1 MMFTRLRLSG
11 FKSFVEPTELLI
23 EPGLTGIVGPNG
35 CGKSNLL
42 EALRWAMGESSTR
55 NVRASAM
62 DDVIFG
68 GTATRPAR
76 NMAEVALTLDNS
88 ARRAPAQFNDAESL
102 EISRRIERES
112 GSDYRINGSEVR
124 ARDVQ
129 VLFADASSGARSPA
143 LVRQGQISEII
154 NAKPQSRRR
163 ILEEAA
169 GITGLHVRRH
179 EAELKLRGAETNL
192 SRIDDVIGQL
202 DTQLQGLKRQARQAI
217 RYKELAGAIRR
228 LEAAQLY
235 LAWTAA
241 VEAAGHEEAQLQE
254 AVRLLA
260 ERTRAAS
267 EAGRARDAA
276 AEALP
281 PLREDEMVRA
291 AVLQRVSA
299 EQANLDREMAQ
310 AERRKAEIEA
320 RGEQIGQDLRH
331 EKEILND
338 VDAVLARLKEEDAT
352 LREAEAGEVGARSEA
367 AEVLAGASDKLKAAQ
382 AASDEA
388 QARLSQLSAQRSEGL
403 RRLEEQRQRLA
414 RLEAELATL
423 DERRGALL
431 AQSGGEAEA
440 AGHRDA
446 LAAAQAAHQEAE
458 TAAAEAEQA
467 HRAALADLES
477 QRQVFDD
484 ARREAEKLGTEVRTL
499 TKLLG
504 VGASDLWPPLVDAV
518 KVATGYEAALAAALG
533 DDIEAPANEASPVHW
548 RSLPPLEGAAPLP
561 PEAELLSKHVEAP
574 AALARALSQT
584 GVVTREQGAALQP
597 ALRPGQRLVSR
608 QGDLWRWDG
617 YTAAADAPTAA
628 ATRLAERNRLGGL
641 EEAEASARAAAETA
655 KAAFEVAR
663 QRSEAA
669 TARDR
674 AARESLK
681 GAAATLETARGQLA
695 AHERAT
701 AERVSQAGVLAEAAR
716 RVAEQIEEA
725 RGVAVETEMEL
736 EGLADPAALER
747 EVTALRADLDACRA
761 AYNEARARHD
771 GLAGEARMRADR
783 LAAIARETVQWR
795 DRAARA
801 SSQVDVLEARAAE
814 ARASLND
821 MADLPAEFEARR
833 GKLMTLAAEAEASRN
848 AASDAL
854 QAAET
859 RLKEAESQW
868 RRSEAALG
876 ETREEHARL
885 GARVEAARER
895 SAEAERRI
903 NEALECAP
911 DEVIATAGLDAAK
924 LPDATEIEPKLA
936 KLRDQRERLGAVNLR
951 AEMEAQEVAAELE
964 RLTAERDD
972 LVAAIHK
979 LRQGI
984 SSLNREG
991 RERLLEAF
999 ETVNGHFG
1007 DLFTKL
1013 FSGGKAE
1020 LQLVE
1025 SDDPLEAGLELVAHP
1040 PGKRQQVL
1048 SLLSGGEQ
1056 ALTALA
1062 LIFAVFLTNPSPICV
1077 LDEVDA
1083 PLDDYNVERFCNL
1096 LGAMLE
1102 RTQTRFLIITH
1113 NPITM
1118 ARMDRLYGVTMAER
1132 GVSQLVSVD
1141 LDSAE
1146 RLREAG

>member
-76 NMAEVALTLDNS
+76 NMAEVALTLDNTS
-88 ARRAPAQFNDAESL
+88 RRAPAQFNDSESL

-112 GSDYRINGSEVR
+112 GSDYRINGAEVR

-129 VLFADASSGARSPA
+129 ILFADASSGARSPA
-143 LVRQGQISEII
+143 LVRQGQIAEII

-179 EAELKLRGAETNL
+179 EAELKLKGAETNL

-202 DTQLQGLKRQARQAI
+202 DSQLQGLKRQARQAI

-241 VEAAGHEEAQLQE
+241 VEAAAHEEARLDE
-254 AVRLLA
+254 AVRRLA

-267 EAGRARDAA
+267 ESGRARDAA

-299 EQANLDREMAQ
+299 EQANLDREMAE

-320 RGEQIGQDLRH
+320 RSGQIGQDLRH

-338 VDAVLARLKEEDAT
+338 VDAVLARLQEEDAA
-352 LREAEAGEVGARSEA
+352 LRQAESGEVEARSAA
-367 AEVLAGASDKLKAAQ
+367 AEVLAVASDKLKSAQ
-382 AASDEA
+382 GASDEA

-423 DERRGALL
+423 EERRGALL
-431 AQSGGEAEA
+431 AQSGGEAEEA
-440 AGHRDA
+440 EHREA
-446 LAAAQAAHQEAE
+446 LDAAQGSHQEAE

-467 HRAALADLES
+467 HRAALADLET
-477 QRQVFDD
+477 QRQAYDD
-484 ARREAEKLGTEVRTL
+484 ARREAEKLATEVRTL

-518 KVATGYEAALAAALG
+518 KVAAGYEAALAAALG

-548 RSLPPLEGAAPLP
+548 RALPPLDAAAPLP

-584 GVVTREQGAALQP
+584 GVVTREQGAMLQP
-597 ALRPGQRLVSR
+597 GLRPGQRLVSR
-608 QGDLWRWDG
+608 EGDLWRWDG

-641 EEAEASARAAAETA
+641 EEAEASARAAAEAA
-655 KAAFEVAR
+655 KQAFEAAR

-674 AARESLK
+674 AARDSLK
-681 GAAATLETARGQLA
+681 SAAATLETARGRLA

-701 AERVSQAGVLAEAAR
+701 AERSSQAGVLAEAAR

-725 RGVAVETEMEL
+725 RGGGTETERQL
-736 EGLADPAALER
+736 AGLADPAELER
-747 EVTALRADLDACRA
+747 NVTALRVELDGARA

-771 GLAGEARMRADR
+771 ALAGEARMRADR
-783 LAAIARETVQWR
+783 LAAIARETTQWR

-801 SSQVDVLEARAAE
+801 SSHVDVLEARAAE
-814 ARASLND
+814 ARASLNE

-833 GKLMTLAAEAEASRN
+833 GKLMTLTSEAQASRN

-854 QAAET
+854 QAAEN
-859 RLKEAESQW
+859 RLKEAEGEW

-895 SAEAERRI
+895 SQEAERRI
-903 NEALECAP
+903 RETLECAP
-911 DEVIATAGLDAAK
+911 DEVVATAGLDAAR
-924 LPDATEIEPKLA
+924 LPAAAEIEPKLA

-951 AEMEAQEVAAELE
+951 AETEAEEVAAELE

-984 SSLNREG
+984 ASLNREG

-999 ETVNGHFG
+999 ETVNGHFAS
-1007 DLFTKL
+1007 LFTEL

-1025 SDDPLEAGLELVAHP
+1025 SDDPLEAGLELVARP

-1102 RTQTRFLIITH
+1102 RTRTRFLIITH

>member
-76 NMAEVALTLDNS
+76 NMAEVALTLDNT
-88 ARRAPAQFNDAESL
+88 ARRAPAQFNDADAL
-102 EISRRIERES
+102 EISRRIEREQ
-112 GSDYRINGSEVR
+112 GSDYRINGAEVR

-129 VLFADASSGARSPA
+129 ILFADASSGARSPA

-202 DTQLQGLKRQARQAI
+202 DSQLQGLKRQARQAI

-241 VEAAGHEEAQLQE
+241 VEAAGHEQGQLDE
-254 AVRLLA
+254 AVRQLA

-267 EAGRARDAA
+267 EASRVRDAIGDT
-276 AEALP
+276 LP
-281 PLREDEMVRA
+281 ALREEEMVRA
-291 AVLQRVSA
+291 AVLQRVGA
-299 EQANLDREMAQ
+299 EQANLDREMAEAQ
-310 AERRKAEIEA
+310 RRKAEIEA
-320 RGEQIGQDLRH
+320 RGEQIGEDMRREQD
-331 EKEILND
+331 ILND
-338 VDAVLARLKEEDAT
+338 VDAVLARLRDEDAA
-352 LREAEAGEVGARSEA
+352 LREAEAGEVEVRKQA
-367 AEVLAGASDKLKAAQ
+367 ASVLERTAEELGSAQ
-382 AASDEA
+382 KASDEA
-388 QARLSQLSAQRSEGL
+388 QSRLSQLTAQRSERIRHL
-403 RRLEEQRQRLA
+403 QEQRQRTG
-414 RLEAELATL
+414 RLESELATL
-423 DERRGALL
+423 EERRQALQ
-431 AQSGGEAEA
+431 AQSNDEMEA
-440 AGHRDA
+440 HQLRDA
-446 LAAAQAAHQEAE
+446 VDAALHAYQEAE
-458 TAAAEAEQA
+458 GSTTEAEQA
-467 HRAALADLES
+467 HRAATAELETR
-477 QRQVFDD
+477 RQAFDE
-484 ARREAEKLGTEVRTL
+484 ARREAEKLATEVRTL

-518 KVATGYEAALAAALG
+518 KVAAGYEAALAAALG

-548 RSLPPLEGAAPLP
+548 RSLPPLDEAAPLP
-561 PEAELLSKHVEAP
+561 RDAELLSRHVEAP

-584 GVVTREQGAALQP
+584 GVVSRAQGAALQP

-608 QGDLWRWDG
+608 EGDLWRWDG
-617 YTAAADAPTAA
+617 YVAAADAPTAA
-628 ATRLAERNRLGGL
+628 ATRLTERNRLGGI
-641 EEAEASARAAAETA
+641 EEAEVTAQAAAESA
-655 KAAFEVAR
+655 KQAFEAAR
-663 QRSEAA
+663 READTA

-674 AARESLK
+674 AAREGLR
-681 GAAATLETARGQLA
+681 AAAAALEAARGRLA

-701 AERVSQAGVLAEAAR
+701 AERVSQAEVLAEAAR
-716 RVAEQIEEA
+716 RVAEQIDEGRA
-725 RGVAVETEMEL
+725 AAAETEREL
-736 EGLADPAALER
+736 EGLADPAALEQD
-747 EVTALRADLDACRA
+747 VTALRATLDDCRRA
-761 AYNEARARHD
+761 HSEARARHD
-771 GLAGEARMRADR
+771 GLAGEARMRAER
-783 LAAIARETVQWR
+783 LGAISCETTQWR
-795 DRAARA
+795 DRAAKA
-801 SSQVDVLEARAAE
+801 ASQVEILEARAAE
-814 ARASLND
+814 ARAKLAE
-821 MADLPAEFEARR
+821 MADLPAEFEAKR
-833 GKLMTLAAEAEASRN
+833 GKLMTLMSEAEASRN
-848 AASDAL
+848 AAGDAL
-854 QAAET
+854 QEAENRLKAAE
-859 RLKEAESQW
+859 AEW
-868 RRSEAALG
+868 RSREAALG

-885 GARVEAARER
+885 GARLEAARER
-895 SAEAERRI
+895 CQEAERRI
-903 NEALECAP
+903 RETLDCEP
-911 DEVIATAGLDAAK
+911 DNVVASAGLDAAK
-924 LPDATEIEPKLA
+924 LPAAADIEPKLA
-936 KLRDQRERLGAVNLR
+936 QLRDQRERLGAVNLR
-951 AEMEAQEVAAELE
+951 AETEAQEVAAELE

-972 LVAAIHK
+972 LVAAVHK

-984 SSLNREG
+984 ASLNREG
-991 RERLLEAF
+991 RERLLQAF
-999 ETVNGHFG
+999 ETVNGHFAE
-1007 DLFTKL
+1007 LFTRL
-1013 FSGGKAE
+1013 FTGGKAE

-1025 SDDPLEAGLELVAHP
+1025 SDDPLEAGLELLAHP

-1083 PLDDYNVERFCNL
+1083 PLDDHNVERFCNL

-1102 RTQTRFLIITH
+1102 RTNTRFLIITH

>member
-76 NMAEVALTLDNS
+76 NMAEVALTLDNTS
-88 ARRAPAQFNDAESL
+88 RRAPAQFNDSESL

-112 GSDYRINGSEVR
+112 GSDYRINGAEVR

-129 VLFADASSGARSPA
+129 ILFADASSGARSPA
-143 LVRQGQISEII
+143 LVRQGQICGDHQRQ
-154 NAKPQSRRR
+154 APVAPAHPGGSRRHHR
-163 ILEEAA
+163 PACAAPRGGAQAEGRRNQPVAHRRRHRPARHPAA
-169 GITGLHVRRH
+169 GPQAPGPPGHPLQGTGRRH
-179 EAELKLRGAETNL
+179 PPPRSRPAPSRLDRGGR
-192 SRIDDVIGQL
+192 SGSPRGSP
-202 DTQLQGLKRQARQAI
+202 
-217 RYKELAGAIRR
+217 AGRGGA
-228 LEAAQLY
+228 
-235 LAWTAA
+235 
-241 VEAAGHEEAQLQE
+241 AAG
-254 AVRLLA
+254 
-260 ERTRAAS
+260 RTHARRVG
-267 EAGRARDAA
+267 AGRARDAA

-320 RGEQIGQDLRH
+320 RAEQIGQDLRH

-338 VDAVLARLKEEDAT
+338 VDAVLARLREEDAA
-352 LREAEAGEVGARSEA
+352 LRQAEAGEVEARSEA
-367 AEVLAGASDKLKAAQ
+367 ADVLAGASDKLKSAQ
-382 AASDEA
+382 GASDEA

-423 DERRGALL
+423 EERRGALL
-431 AQSGGEAEA
+431 AQSGGEAEEA
-440 AGHRDA
+440 EHREA
-446 LAAAQAAHQEAE
+446 LDAAQAAHQDAE
-458 TAAAEAEQA
+458 IAAAEAEQA
-467 HRAALADLES
+467 HRAALADLET
-477 QRQVFDD
+477 QRQAYDD
-484 ARREAEKLGTEVRTL
+484 ARREAEKLATEVRTL

-518 KVATGYEAALAAALG
+518 KVAAGYEAALAAALG

-548 RSLPPLEGAAPLP
+548 RSLPPLDAAAPLP
-561 PEAELLSKHVEAP
+561 PEAELLSNHVEAP

-608 QGDLWRWDG
+608 EGDVWRWDG
-617 YTAAADAPTAA
+617 YVAAADAPTAA

-655 KAAFEVAR
+655 KEAFEAAR

-674 AARESLK
+674 AARDSLK
-681 GAAATLETARGQLA
+681 GAAATLETARGKLA

-701 AERVSQAGVLAEAAR
+701 AERSSQAGVLAEAAR

-725 RGVAVETEMEL
+725 RGGGAETERQL
-736 EGLADPAALER
+736 AGLADPAELER
-747 EVTALRADLDACRA
+747 NVTALRADLDGARA

-771 GLAGEARMRADR
+771 ALAGEARMRADR
-783 LAAIARETVQWR
+783 LAAIARETTQWR

-814 ARASLND
+814 ARASLKRYGRPAGRVRGPARQAHD
-821 MADLPAEFEARR
+821 PDERSRGQPQCGKRCPPGGGEPAQGGGRRMAPQRGRARR
-833 GKLMTLAAEAEASRN
+833 
-848 AASDAL
+848 DARGTCP
-854 QAAET
+854 A
-859 RLKEAESQW
+859 
-868 RRSEAALG
+868 RRPRRG
-876 ETREEHARL
+876 
-885 GARVEAARER
+885 GARAQQ
-895 SAEAERRI
+895 EAERRI
-903 NEALECAP
+903 REALECAP
-911 DEVIATAGLDAAK
+911 DEVVASAGLDAAK
-924 LPDATEIEPKLA
+924 LPAAADIEPKLA
-936 KLRDQRERLGAVNLR
+936 QLRDQRERLGAVNLR
-951 AEMEAQEVAAELE
+951 AETEAQEVAAELE

-991 RERLLEAF
+991 RERLLAAF

-1007 DLFTKL
+1007 ALFTTL
-1013 FSGGKAE
+1013 FTGGKAE

-1062 LIFAVFLTNPSPICV
+1062 LIFAVFLTNPRRSASSTRSTRRSTTTMSSASATCS
-1077 LDEVDA
+1077 A
-1083 PLDDYNVERFCNL
+1083 PCW
-1096 LGAMLE
+1096 
-1102 RTQTRFLIITH
+1102 
-1113 NPITM
+1113 
-1118 ARMDRLYGVTMAER
+1118 
-1132 GVSQLVSVD
+1132 
-1141 LDSAE
+1141 SAP
-1146 RLREAG
+1146 RRAS